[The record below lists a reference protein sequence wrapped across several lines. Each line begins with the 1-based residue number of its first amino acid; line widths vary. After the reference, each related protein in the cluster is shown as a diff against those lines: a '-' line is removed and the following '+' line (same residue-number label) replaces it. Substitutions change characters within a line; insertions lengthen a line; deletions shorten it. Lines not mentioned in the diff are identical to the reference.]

1 MQVGETLAQYGQRW
15 RSAPAGRWPLTWAG
29 GSTGSVGAVRTAD
42 GADKP
47 VRPDIS
53 WTADGDPAAV
63 PDCLGHDRRRQAA
76 VEVAVG
82 SLLVLAMAAGGV
94 YFAHRPASA
103 SVDGWFLDV
112 ISTSSSPF
120 FRASTPLRY
129 PVIIIAGS
137 IVASGIAFRRDR
149 PRAVAC
155 LVGPPLALFLAESMV
170 KPVVGRTFGGALSYP
185 VGLDGRCCRAGH
197 RLHPGHAGP
206 LEGDRRG
213 RRIGVRPV
221 GVGVGDHPPS
231 ALSDRCTGRLGVRRG
246 RRPPGRRAGPDD
258 RRQRTRGVD
267 ATRYRPSRSAE
278 AQRGRA
284 APGGLTGTR
293 VGGFTTPASVVRGD
307 APTPGAG

>member
-1 MQVGETLAQYGQRW
+1 MQAGETLAQYGQRW

-149 PRAVAC
+149 PLAVAC

-185 VGLDGRCCRAGH
+185 SGSTVGAAALATAFILATPARWRVIAVVAGSAYALWVSVSVITL
-197 RLHPGHAGP
+197 RLHYPTDALAG
-206 LEGDRRG
+206 LAF
-213 RRIGVRPV
+213 
-221 GVGVGDHPPS
+221 GVGVVLLVDGLARMIADS
-231 ALSDRCTGRLGVRRG
+231 AREASMRRGTGRADPRKLSGVG
-246 RRPPGRRAGPDD
+246 PPPAG
-258 RRQRTRGVD
+258 
-267 ATRYRPSRSAE
+267 
-278 AQRGRA
+278 
-284 APGGLTGTR
+284 
-293 VGGFTTPASVVRGD
+293 
-307 APTPGAG
+307 